1 MTKHLRLIMLS
12 LLAMICL
19 GGYSQS
25 ETVFKTLSF
34 PDENQQTNTV
44 QNYSTSW
51 TAKIGDDTWSI
62 DNCNN
67 NNWNNG
73 WKHIA
78 MGSKSDATV
87 ASIATDKPL
96 TAAITKVVVNYG
108 TVVNLPKNLNS
119 LKLIVASDNGFNN
132 DVETIDGEKSFST
145 DGQST
150 FTITT
155 PAEGRYFKLEYDLN
169 KTVDGKNQAKNGVIQ
184 IKTVEYYTK
193 PASSKTPTT
202 TTFGDDYDGKTF
214 NFVDGVLEGWKAPT
228 ATQTLAGVDGK
239 ISYESDKPDV
249 ATVDANGQLTFKS
262 YGTAT
267 ITATFTPKDTEKYA
281 ESTASYTVIN
291 KRTPTTITF
300 GEEVDNNTFEV
311 KDGETVVTRVA
322 TVTPVGATGSI
333 VYESS
338 DEAIAKVDATTGAIT
353 LGAKYGTAVITAKF
367 VATGSYADSKAS
379 YSIKHVG
386 DFVFYESFDNCDG
399 TGGNDDTFS
408 GSIAFN
414 DWKAE
419 KLDEV
424 WTNSGKVYLGNKCI
438 RIGKDASSVTT
449 SSIEYTGKSILTFKA
464 AAWSTEDT
472 KVQLTITGGTL
483 KYGESEP
490 TTSVSFNPTKGEWQT
505 FEMEVTSTGPFTLQ
519 FANETTSRRFFLDE
533 VMIKKVNAASPKV
546 ITLDE
551 NGDNIVEEAENVNVT
566 LKRTLYGDGGWNTL
580 CVPFSL
586 TAAQVKAAF
595 GNDVELRKLSSIEG
609 TTLKFVS
616 TDIITAGEPCLI
628 KVAKDG
634 STYNFEGVATIAV
647 ANNTDYTFSMVSGDI
662 QFLGIYSPMDVV
674 TVNPAGPS
682 TGYYAFLGE
691 GNKFFKAQAETKMKG
706 FRAFFLVPNKVPSNA
721 LKAVIDGT
729 ATGIE
734 DLVIDGVKANGR
746 VYNLNGQYVGN
757 SLNGLQPGLY
767 IQNGKKI
774 VVK

>member
-34 PDENQQTNTV
+34 PDDNQTNNKV
-44 QNYSTSW
+44 SAYNNKAW
-51 TAKIGDDTWSI
+51 TAKIGNDEWSI
-62 DNCNN
+62 IYCNN
-67 NNWNNG
+67 NNWNN
-73 WKHIA
+73 WTYIA
-78 MGSKSDATV
+78 MGSKDAKSV
-87 ASIATDKPL
+87 ASIATTTEL
-96 TAAITKVVVNYG
+96 AAAITKVVVNYNKAE
-108 TVVNLPKNLNS
+108 NLAKNLNS
-119 LKLIVASDNGFNN
+119 IKLIVASDKEFKN
-132 DVETIDGEKSFST
+132 DVVTIEGDKSFST
-145 DGQST
+145 ATPST

-155 PAEGRYFKLEYDLN
+155 PAEKRYFKLEYDLN
-169 KTVDGKNQAKNGVIQ
+169 KTVNETGSAKNGMIR
-184 IKTVEYYTK
+184 IKSIEYFSK
-193 PASSKTPTT
+193 PASSKSPTT
-202 TTFGDDYDGKTF
+202 TTFGTNYDGKTF
-214 NFVDGVLEGWKAPT
+214 TFVDGVLEGWKAPT
-228 ATQTLAGVDGK
+228 ATHTPADVAGTTAYK
-239 ISYESDKPDV
+239 SDNEAV
-249 ATVDANGQLTFKS
+249 ATVDANGQLTIKD
-262 YGTAT
+262 YGKAT
-267 ITATFTPKDTEKYA
+267 ITATFTPTEKEKYA
-281 ESTASYTVIN
+281 ESTASYTVTNTSLQYTSIADLKKVVTADEQSFELKLTNAIVTYVNIN
-291 KRTPTTITF
+291 NAFIQDESAGIQIYMK
-300 GEEVDNNTFEV
+300 GHGLKAENTFTGIVNV
-311 KDGETVVTRVA
+311 KAKLYNGLAEITSWTS
-322 TVTPVGATGSI
+322 TVTPTQSEVPEPVVVTLAELTGDNYSK
-333 VYESS
+333 YESVRC
-338 DEAIAKVDATTGAIT
+338 KVVGVTVTKGMKVQDGEISQNGTVMAVRGGVKSLTMNEGAI
-353 LGAKYGTAVITAKF
+353 LDMIGYPSIFNGTKQFQVWK
-367 VATGSYADSKAS
+367 DS
-379 YSIKHVG
+379 
-386 DFVFYESFDNCDG
+386 DM
-399 TGGNDDTFS
+399 
-408 GSIAFN
+408 
-414 DWKAE
+414 
-419 KLDEV
+419 
-424 WTNSGKVYLGNKCI
+424 
-438 RIGKDASSVTT
+438 
-449 SSIEYTGKSILTFKA
+449 
-464 AAWSTEDT
+464 TEH
-472 KVQLTITGGTL
+472 
-483 KYGESEP
+483 
-490 TTSVSFNPTKGEWQT
+490 QT
-505 FEMEVTSTGPFTLQ
+505 VKE
-519 FANETTSRRFFLDE
+519 
-533 VMIKKVNAASPKV
+533 

-551 NGDNIVEEAENVNVT
+551 NSDNIVEKAKNVNVT

-586 TAAQVKAAF
+586 TAAQVTAAF

-647 ANNTDYTFSMVSGDI
+647 ANNQAYTFSMVSGDI

-706 FRAFFLVPNKVPSNA
+706 FRAFFLVPNNVPSNA